1 MSSPFQP
8 WRQRMSR
15 TRGNSDT
22 TFADQSP
29 VGVPVMVFMMDVNN
43 IDKFDY
49 HYNGC
54 VAMAT
59 LQGLS
64 FGGKSTQ

>member
-8 WRQRMSR
+8 WRQRTSR

-22 TFADQSP
+22 RFADQSP
-29 VGVPVMVFMMDVNN
+29 VGVPVKVFITSVNN
-43 IDKFDY
+43 IEVLDY
-49 HYNGC
+49 HYNGQ
-54 VAMAT
+54 VAMET